1 MEVRRQLTE
10 VNLDVLKAKDT
21 TSTRTSSNMSSQ
33 DNKGIP
39 FSHALDGVGY
49 KLLELPPELVTLLE
63 GENPPTLKLKSS
75 PTAGLLEAAGK
86 TYSLRQKNTS
96 NALIILRPEEEAVAT
111 TELSVDPAQ
120 ESKEVPPSSGMP
132 EVGMRAFA
140 SVHET
145 VELLPEAGSVPSA
158 ATSAKGKWHEKFGKT
173 R

>member
-1 MEVRRQLTE
+1 MLVKKN
-10 VNLDVLKAKDT
+10 VIHIPDPP
-21 TSTRTSSNMSSQ
+21 NMSSQ

-96 NALIILRPEEEAVAT
+96 NALIILRPVEEAIAT
-111 TELSVDPAQ
+111 TASSGADPTL
-120 ESKEVPPSSGMP
+120 ESNEAPSSSEML
-132 EVGMRAFA
+132 EVGVRAFA

-145 VELLPEAGSVPSA
+145 VELLPEAGPVPSA
-158 ATSAKGKWHEKFGKT
+158 ATSAKGKWHERFGKT

>member
-145 VELLPEAGSVPSA
+145 VELLPEASSVPSA